1 MTSLSK
7 FPLIKRRGRPLGSTN
22 KRGRP
27 AMKKG
32 IGETTTFKQLN
43 AEADRVAKKE
53 RELTL
58 LKEHAELLMERSTLK
73 VKVVN
78 LEHQAIGY
86 RAVISYLEHQLG
98 TKK

>member
-1 MTSLSK
+1 MMTSNSNLPK
-7 FPLIKRRGRPLGSTN
+7 KRGRPIGSKN
-22 KRGRP
+22 KRYKKP

-43 AEADRVAKKE
+43 AEAGRVAKKE
-53 RELTL
+53 RELAL
-58 LKEHAELLMERSTLK
+58 LREHAELLMERSTLK
-73 VKVVN
+73 IKVAN

-98 TKK
+98 KK